1 MKSLALDRILLV
13 ITAAGAPAAF
23 AQATQ
28 PIAQP
33 QMQPPQV
40 PPTTFK
46 SGAELVALNVTVTDQ
61 SQNYVAGLNQTDF
74 AVYEDGVRQELSFFA
89 ASELPIDLILLID
102 HSGSMAD
109 KISIAREAALGFLRT
124 MRPVDRAAIVA
135 FNERSR
141 CCRS

>member
-1 MKSLALDRILLV
+1 
-13 ITAAGAPAAF
+13 
-23 AQATQ
+23 
-28 PIAQP
+28 
-33 QMQPPQV
+33 
-40 PPTTFK
+40 
-46 SGAELVALNVTVTDQ
+46 
-61 SQNYVAGLNQTDF
+61 
-74 AVYEDGVRQELSFFA
+74 VYEDGVRQELSFFA